1 MKTKETKFRKSKK
14 KLKEIA
20 YYQYIYP
27 IHIYIYIYKFISVV
41 YANHL
46 NDIIYYMFSTNTNI
60 NN

>member
-27 IHIYIYIYKFISVV
+27 IHIYIYINLYRS
-41 YANHL
+41 YMQ
-46 NDIIYYMFSTNTNI
+46 II
-60 NN
+60 